1 MEVPRLKSAYSISN
15 RNVRIVAEYV
25 KEKTGTYGN
34 LFDDLP
40 LPNDVYESPDQFFLD
55 EDEWTT
61 YENFSLILRR
71 AKDLVKESNFYFRCG
86 ASTARLRSWGRFHYF
101 TRIFKTPDDGIMR
114 LPFFNKNFND
124 TKEVEIIRPPSYDR
138 RVRMNKAIIKVEN
151 HIDIDPDKDYIRDP
165 YLQGIISSIPTLWGL
180 PPTLINRKLNPYNPE
195 VLLNDEPEFNR
206 YSFDAKIEGERLTI
220 KNPIG
225 NERITV
231 GRKIILIPEEIN
243 GAPYF
248 LGKFVDSRK
257 GSAFIHGKEMEAILI
272 TEDIEADGEL
282 LFKKGE
288 IFKAPYFV
296 FEVFYGRLLLR
307 SRLSQI
313 FKFKLPQEE
322 PDAAL
327 SETINQLRKSMM
339 EKNRAY
345 EALKKTNTELRV
357 AKERLNEYATD
368 LENRVRERTRE
379 LRSAQQE
386 LLKINRE
393 LESRVNSQVV
403 KLERYNE
410 LRRYLSPKLTEKI
423 LSGSGSFG
431 AKPRRKMMT
440 VVFSD
445 VRGFSGIT
453 DSLESEEIFF
463 LLNNYI
469 SEMIKI
475 AHKYEGTLNKIIG
488 DGLLIFFGDP
498 IEIKDHAESA
508 VLMAVDMQK
517 KASELLPQWQEYG
530 HDLGI
535 GIGINTGFVTV
546 GNIGSEMHRDYT
558 VIGNQVNL
566 ASRLE
571 SMSGA
576 GQILISHRTKSLI
589 KDLVEV
595 EDMGEANVKGI
606 HGPVKVYSV
615 LWR

>member
-1 MEVPRLKSAYSISN
+1 LILKTDYHISN

-25 KEKTGTYGN
+25 REKTGTYGD
-34 LFDDLP
+34 LFEDLP
-40 LPNDVYESPDQFFLD
+40 LPRDGYTSPEEFFLD

-61 YENFSLILRR
+61 YENFYLIFRR
-71 AKDLVKESNFYFRCG
+71 AKEVVQEPNFYFRCG

-101 TRIFKTPDDGIMR
+101 TRIFKTPDDGIIQ

-124 TKEVEIIRPPSYDR
+124 TKGIEIILPPAYDR
-138 RVRMNKAIIKVEN
+138 QIKMNKALLKIEN
-151 HIDIDPDKDYIRDP
+151 HEDIDPDRDYIRDP

-180 PPTLINRKLNPYNPE
+180 APSVINRRLNPYNPE
-195 VLLNDEPEFNR
+195 ILLNEAPEF
-206 YSFDAKIEGERLTI
+206 SGHSLDARIDGNELTI
-220 KNPIG
+220 KKPG
-225 NERITV
+225 NNGRHAV
-231 GRKIILIPEEIN
+231 GRRIFLVPEIVN
-243 GAPYF
+243 GGSYF
-248 LGKFVDSRK
+248 LGKYLEDSEKAFNKK
-257 GSAFIHGKEMEAILI
+257 GGTTQAILL
-272 TEDIEADGEL
+272 TVDIEADGEL

-296 FEVFYGRLLLR
+296 IEVCYGRLLFAD
-307 SRLSQI
+307 RLSHI
-313 FKFKLPQEE
+313 FKLKSPQR
-322 PDAAL
+322 DSGVAL

-357 AKERLNEYATD
+357 AKKRLDEYARD
-368 LENRVRERTRE
+368 LEDKVHERTGE

-393 LESRVNSQVV
+393 LESRVNKQVV

-423 LSGSGSFG
+423 LSGTGSFG

-440 VVFSD
+440 VAFSD
-445 VRGFSGIT
+445 IRGFSGIT

-475 AHKYEGTLNKIIG
+475 AHEYEGTLNKIIG

-498 IEIKDHAESA
+498 IEIKDHAERA

-546 GNIGSEMHRDYT
+546 GNIGSEIHRDYT

-576 GQILISHRTKSLI
+576 GQILISNRTKSLI
-589 KDLVEV
+589 KDLVEA
-595 EDMGEANVKGI
+595 EDMGETNVKGI
-606 HGPVKVYSV
+606 HSPVRVYSV